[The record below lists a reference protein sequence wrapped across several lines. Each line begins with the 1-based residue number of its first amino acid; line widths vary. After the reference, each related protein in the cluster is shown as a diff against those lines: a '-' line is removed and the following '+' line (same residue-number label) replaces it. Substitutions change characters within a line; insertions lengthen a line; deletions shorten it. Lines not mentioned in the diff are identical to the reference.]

1 MRISDWSSD
10 VCSSDLGRR
19 LRRTVNERE
28 LAPEDGG
35 WIDGPA
41 PQPEANSLPFFG
53 RLAEFA
59 VVLVELLVRAP
70 VTLDPIAATTLPV
83 PALTDWLAMAA
94 AAQYP
99 PDELRVSSQQR
110 GRSRTQTM
118 PLAAPWGGRGI
129 P

>member
-1 MRISDWSSD
+1 MTSRRSSTACSISMPCPQPSS
-10 VCSSDLGRR
+10 LFTGRR

-70 VTLDPIAATTLPV
+70 VTLDPLAATTLDRKRGV
-83 PALTDWLAMAA
+83 SGKSGSV
-94 AAQYP
+94 
-99 PDELRVSSQQR
+99 RVD
-110 GRSRTQTM
+110 
-118 PLAAPWGGRGI
+118 LGGRI
-129 P
+129 IIKK

>member
-1 MRISDWSSD
+1 MTSRRSSTACSISVPCPQPSS
-10 VCSSDLGRR
+10 LFTGRR

-70 VTLDPIAATTLPV
+70 VTLDRS
-83 PALTDWLAMAA
+83 
-94 AAQYP
+94 
-99 PDELRVSSQQR
+99 EERRVGQECVSTC
-110 GRSRTQTM
+110 RSRWS
-118 PLAAPWGGRGI
+118 PRH
-129 P
+129 